1 MKKVNLFLVDAR
13 NLKFKDLD
21 VFSFSNEEKTVI
33 DRLKIETSKIEKAV
47 SFLLKRKFV
56 GDYSLNEYG
65 KPISKDKYFNVS
77 HSKGIVA
84 IALSEYPIGLDL
96 ELIRPYRES
105 LKTLICNDIENE
117 YIKSSEDF
125 YKVWTSKESLVKCI
139 GTGFKCNLKAIP
151 ALPLEGRK
159 EYSGK
164 TYSAKALKI
173 NNIAISL
180 TLETN
185 QEFNIELTDL
195 KIEDL

>member
-33 DRLKIETSKIEKAV
+33 DRLKIETSRIEKAI

-84 IALSEYPIGLDL
+84 IALSEYPVGLDL
-96 ELIRPYRES
+96 ELIRPYKES
-105 LKTLICNDIENE
+105 LKSLICNDIEND
-117 YIKSSEDF
+117 YIKSSKDF

-139 GTGFKCNLKAIP
+139 GTGFKGSLKAIP
-151 ALPLEGRK
+151 SLPLDDLK
-159 EYSGK
+159 EIDGK
-164 TYSAKALKI
+164 TYRAKSLII
-173 NNIAISL
+173 NNIAISI

-185 QEFNIELTDL
+185 QKFDINIAEL